1 MGVLS
6 LGLLLGAATGCTS
19 DQEKAAG
26 KTKASSEKQ
35 KQHLV
40 PLLMVIQIQVKKT
53 VMMLLLLV
61 QVVRD
66 DRCITSQRSWHESSY
81 FRKMPVAGGN
91 TIKSSSGMNASQ
103 TKFQEKKALKIATI
117 NSLKKH

>member
-1 MGVLS
+1 MKKVLMGVLS

-40 PLLMVIQIQVKKT
+40 PLLMVIQIQV
-53 VMMLLLLV
+53 
-61 QVVRD
+61 
-66 DRCITSQRSWHESSY
+66 
-81 FRKMPVAGGN
+81 N
-91 TIKSSSGMNASQ
+91 
-103 TKFQEKKALKIATI
+103 
-117 NSLKKH
+117 

>member
-6 LGLLLGAATGCTS
+6 LGLLGAATGCTS

-40 PLLMVIQIQVKKT
+40 PLLMVIQIQV
-53 VMMLLLLV
+53 
-61 QVVRD
+61 
-66 DRCITSQRSWHESSY
+66 
-81 FRKMPVAGGN
+81 N
-91 TIKSSSGMNASQ
+91 
-103 TKFQEKKALKIATI
+103 
-117 NSLKKH
+117 